1 MSAIARSWP
10 LELIWISF
18 GCPVFLLSQLTTQ
31 KENLGYNVA
40 LNWDTCGP
48 QHSRVYVLWIENP
61 SASQYHSEADC
72 LAAHEPLIE
81 EWMGSIHAAT
91 ETPISSL
98 NVEKSLELITEA
110 KDALKTVD
118 VVLKDAKRRTQ
129 ASRPKKRKASAPE
142 DADVSSSVSED

>member
-1 MSAIARSWP
+1 
-10 LELIWISF
+10 
-18 GCPVFLLSQLTTQ
+18 
-31 KENLGYNVA
+31 
-40 LNWDTCGP
+40 
-48 QHSRVYVLWIENP
+48 
-61 SASQYHSEADC
+61 
-72 LAAHEPLIE
+72 
-81 EWMGSIHAAT
+81 MGSIHAAT

-118 VVLKDAKRRTQ
+118 VDLKDAKRRIQ